1 MNSLGNYVKKAAF
14 YFYGVI
20 TALIYFIFMLSLQMP
35 WVAITSVA
43 AAAGTASVTILH
55 TNDIHSHLTPFDM
68 PGTGKNLGGSARH
81 YEFIKKV
88 RSQAPDALLLD
99 AGDIFQGTPF
109 YTFFKG
115 EADMKVFSLLGYDA
129 TTLGNHDLDDGL
141 DNLLK
146 QLKHASFPMLCAN
159 VFYKDGDKP
168 VFESHKIFKR
178 GGVKI
183 ALMGA
188 IGKTAWDV
196 IPAKLLEKIYITD
209 EKKTINILAQRLKK
223 EADLVVLLSHLGYE
237 PDLEFT
243 KSSRNID
250 VIVGGHTNTILMKP
264 HLIENGAENGMGG
277 TLILQG
283 FKWGVYIGRLDID
296 MDIKTKKIINYKGA
310 LNLIDSNVSADESS
324 PVSLLIKDYE
334 KKMGER
340 VNKKLGVCET
350 EMSYGDDE
358 KHKRDMPLGILVCD
372 ILKKAG
378 GSDIAIINSGGIRD
392 MMPAGDITIAT
403 TLKILPFDNS
413 ITTMELKGS
422 DIVDIFNFIAA
433 KHGEISGYQ
442 FDSGVSFTLDTVSKT
457 ARDVK
462 INGAAAQPD
471 KIYRLSTI
479 SYMAEGNQ
487 NGNIFFKNAANIK
500 DDGFYLRDA
509 MIEYIKNAGTIKTP
523 QMRVMNVI
531 E

>member
-1 MNSLGNYVKKAAF
+1 VAVFRKITTVLIYLTIVLSFHSAR
-14 YFYGVI
+14 GVI
-20 TALIYFIFMLSLQMP
+20 LRSD
-35 WVAITSVA
+35 A
-43 AAAGTASVTILH
+43 AAAAAETAGVTILH

-88 RSQAPDALLLD
+88 RSETPDALLLD

-115 EADMKVFSLLGYDA
+115 EADIKIFSLLGYDA

-159 VFYKDGDKP
+159 VFYKDNDKP
-168 VFESHKIFKR
+168 VFESHKIIRR
-178 GGVKI
+178 GGVNI

-209 EKKTINILAQRLKK
+209 EKKTIFALAERLKK

-237 PDLEFT
+237 PDLDFT
-243 KSSRNID
+243 KSAKNID
-250 VIVGGHTNTILMKP
+250 VVVGGHTNTMLMKP
-264 HLIENGAENGMGG
+264 HLIENGAENGIGG

-283 FKWGVYIGRLDID
+283 FKWGVYIGRLDIELD
-296 MDIKTKKIINYKGA
+296 VKAKKIRSYNGA
-310 LNLIDSNVSADESS
+310 LNLIDSNIAVDESS

-334 KKMGER
+334 KKMGEQ
-340 VNKKLGVCET
+340 VNVKLGVCET
-350 EMSYGDDE
+350 EMPYGDDE
-358 KHKRDMPLGILVCD
+358 KHKRDLPLGILICD

-413 ITTMELKGS
+413 ITTMELKGANL
-422 DIVDIFNFIAA
+422 VDILNFIAG
-433 KHGEISGYQ
+433 KYGEISGYQ
-442 FDSGVSFTLDTVSKT
+442 FDSGVSFTLDLKAKK
-457 ARDVK
+457 ARDIK
-462 INGAAAQPD
+462 INGSAVESD

-487 NGNIFFKNAANIK
+487 NGDKFFKNAVNVK
-500 DDGFYLRDA
+500 DNGFYLRDA
-509 MIEYIKNAGTIKTP
+509 MIEYIKNAGTIKAP

>member
-1 MNSLGNYVKKAAF
+1 MNLRGNFFKKQSAGFNKFIRTLIFFAIVLSFYASWGAAPP
-14 YFYGVI
+14 
-20 TALIYFIFMLSLQMP
+20 LS
-35 WVAITSVA
+35 

-81 YEFIKKV
+81 YEFIKEV
-88 RSQAPDALLLD
+88 RSRVPEALLLD

-115 EADMKVFSLLGYDA
+115 EADIKVFSLLGYDA

-141 DNLLK
+141 ANLLK

-159 VFYKDGDKP
+159 VFYKDNDKP
-168 VFESHKIFKR
+168 VFESHKIVQR
-178 GGVKI
+178 GGVRI

-209 EKKTINILAQRLKK
+209 EKKTMNVLAERLKK
-223 EADLVVLLSHLGYE
+223 EADLVVMLSHLGYE
-237 PDLEFT
+237 PDLDFT
-243 KSSRNID
+243 KSAKNID
-250 VIVGGHTNTILMKP
+250 IIVGGHTNTILMKP
-264 HLIENGAENGMGG
+264 HLIENGAENGIGG

-296 MDIKTKKIINYKGA
+296 MDIKTKKIISYNGA
-310 LNLIDSNVSADESS
+310 LNLIDSNIAADESS

-334 KKMGER
+334 KKMGEQ
-340 VNKKLGVCET
+340 VNIKLGVCET

-378 GSDIAIINSGGIRD
+378 GSDMAIINSGGIRD

-403 TLKILPFDNS
+403 MLKILPFDNS

-422 DIVDIFNFIAA
+422 DIVNIFDFIAS
-433 KHGEISGYQ
+433 KYGEISGYQ
-442 FDSGVSFTLDTVSKT
+442 FDSGVSFTLDTVSKK
-457 ARDVK
+457 ARDIK
-462 INGAAAQPD
+462 INGAAVQPD

-487 NGNIFFKNAANIK
+487 NGDVFFKNAVNIK

-509 MIEYIKNAGTIKTP
+509 MIEYIKNAGTVKAP
-523 QMRVMNVI
+523 LMRVMNII